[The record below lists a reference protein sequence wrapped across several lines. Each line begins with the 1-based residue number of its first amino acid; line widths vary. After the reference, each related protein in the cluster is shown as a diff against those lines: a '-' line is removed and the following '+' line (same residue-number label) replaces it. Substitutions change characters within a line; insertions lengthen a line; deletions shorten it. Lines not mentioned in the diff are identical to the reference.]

1 MSLSLTATVTV
12 RISLPSASNLREHW
26 SVKAK
31 RTKQQRTAAYA
42 ALLSS
47 PGARELVGAWRIAK
61 ANGRVIVAAIGM
73 TRIGQKKLDDDNVRG
88 ALKAIRDGIADA
100 LGTDDGSECLSW
112 AYAQETDR
120 IMQGVRITINI
131 SEVTQ

>member
-12 RISLPSASNLREHW
+12 RISLPSASNMREHYMER
-26 SVKAK
+26 AK
-31 RTKQQRTAAYA
+31 RVKQQRTAAYA
-42 ALLSS
+42 ACLSS
-47 PGARELVGAWRIAK
+47 PGMRELIGTWRTAK
-61 ANGRVIVAAIGM
+61 ANRRVIVAAIGM

-120 IMQGVRITINI
+120 IMQGVRITITIN
-131 SEVTQ
+131 EVTQ

>member
-1 MSLSLTATVTV
+1 
-12 RISLPSASNLREHW
+12 
-26 SVKAK
+26 
-31 RTKQQRTAAYA
+31 
-42 ALLSS
+42 
-47 PGARELVGAWRIAK
+47 
-61 ANGRVIVAAIGM
+61 VIVAAIGM

-120 IMQGVRITINI
+120 LMQGVRITITI
-131 SEVTQ
+131 TEVTQ